1 MASLFRNRF
10 SRPAAPRRR
19 RLRAAAP
26 AMPFE
31 RLEPRLALAGDTFSR
46 PMLERAAA
54 LVMDASIGPNPVVMS
69 KSQVVGNDVKSFV
82 ISHVPEGSVVEKWD
96 VATESWIDV
105 STKPTS
111 SNPQELMRLLG
122 RRVIQQGDKIQWR
135 PKAGFEGAAQQA
147 FQMINW
153 DDGSK
158 LLARSAAAPQAVR
171 NLAATLT
178 GANELTVSW
187 DAPVSDD
194 PSGYT
199 YTVTMTTT
207 TATGATT
214 QTLVTSSKS
223 VSYPG
228 LSARNGYSF
237 SVAASNEA
245 GTGVVTPAFFGRSP
259 IGEET
264 IVLDGA
270 SGQPIELMASHLLG
284 RNTQGFTVTQVYS
297 GTLERWSADQNAW
310 LSIPSAAMAM
320 DAASLQNPP
329 AIRNLAFYDLVR
341 WTPSSGDVGAVPA
354 FDIIPLA
361 VAGGVTAPTPVPGT
375 VPGRIINPQ
384 IQFAAATGTTLTW
397 AAPADGCGCAS
408 TRYSIELTRED
419 GRVLLYNVASDV
431 HELSVDGRVLRAELW
446 GATKTGA
453 GAMRYYDALLEQFIK
468 DQINY
473 NIATSFSGM
482 PLRMEART
490 QLSYS
495 PTTIDE
501 PKSSFALG
509 GSQENLA
516 QVAVY
521 SLPNDVDASQGLTSG
536 SLLPLVSTESNKLT
550 PDQIAK
556 LADNPTLAQNL
567 FPGTVDGQVQPDQ
580 MRVYFQPGEKLRFA
594 GTVDASVRDRATIV
608 IEHAPTLVDNSLGH
622 WDELSRITIGEDG
635 RFAYD
640 HLVQYGMT
648 AVRVR
653 LELLKPQAQTA
664 TPTEPTAPSTPIP
677 LPYNA
682 FGITTHPWQVAN
694 HQGFDRNGNYYNSYY
709 NGGETSAPIDG
720 TPITDGSIEFPIGPI
735 PTSKHQVGGS
745 SGPSNFV
752 QAKGQTIEVNV
763 DAERSD
769 YLYLAGAAAN
779 GNQLSQ
785 QFILTFTDGTQET
798 WTQSFTDWSNNGSD
812 SAPQPFSG
820 EWLLLTQPER
830 INQQGNL
837 VDTPAYVFA
846 YGYHLRGRQLASIT
860 LPNNENVGILSAVVT
875 KAPTIAIDRVDS
887 VILGQMNLTG
897 VDMMQLTIRNESNI
911 GVGGG
916 PLTFYFTDNP
926 VSGST
931 ATDTQ
936 PATYTTAQVTV
947 QMGQQKTITYVGPD
961 SASQMSFYVQKADGT
976 CVGKNCSTYLTD
988 WKNGS
993 GDNKDWAANISPS
1006 LNTQM
1011 TSGQS
1016 WTMTIQNAGE
1026 GYWGYLDSPA
1036 GQNLPDA
1043 HGDTPAGAQFKL
1055 LTEAEIKAQP
1065 PWALAVEEF
1074 VGTLVGVAI
1083 ITVATGGVVDFVVA
1097 DAEVTD
1103 VVVDGASEGA
1113 SAAVEAGDAG
1123 GDTVTERW
1131 LTDSFMDEATGTGEG
1146 GVFFSDDISVIS
1158 DDVDS
1163 VLEGTWSELDA
1174 EFEGE
1179 LEVDPGLADQ
1189 QQIIQATNAEERMN
1203 KAVAKA
1209 FFGGGLF

>member
-1 MASLFRNRF
+1 MLALF
-10 SRPAAPRRR
+10 SRRRSRFARTARSR
-19 RLRAAAP
+19 RDRAATVGVTP
-26 AMPFE
+26 E
-31 RLEPRLALAGDTFSR
+31 RLEQRIALD
-46 PMLERAAA
+46 AAA
-54 LVMDASIGPNPVVMS
+54 ARELLQQASTLVMDQSMGPHPVVITMQ
-69 KSQVVGNDVKSFV
+69 QVAGTNVKSFV

-96 VATESWIDV
+96 TASSTWVDV
-105 STKPTS
+105 STEPTS
-111 SNPQELMRLLG
+111 GNPLELMRRLAN
-122 RRVIQQGDKIQWR
+122 RVIHQGDRIQWR
-135 PKAGFEGAAQQA
+135 PQAGGDGLTQQA

-153 DDGSK
+153 DDGSD
-158 LLARSAAAPQAVR
+158 LLARPSAAPQAVR
-171 NLAATLT
+171 NLTVTPT

-187 DAPVSDD
+187 EAPASGDATS
-194 PSGYT
+194 
-199 YTVTMTTT
+199 YTVTMTVT
-207 TATGATT
+207 TASGAST
-214 QTLVTSSKS
+214 QTQVTSHTS
-223 VSYPG
+223 VTFPG
-228 LSARNGYSF
+228 LSVRNGHSF
-237 SVAASNEA
+237 SVTASNAA
-245 GTGVVTPAFFGRSP
+245 GTSVVTPAFFGRSP
-259 IGEET
+259 IGEQT
-264 IVLDGA
+264 ILLDA
-270 SGQPIELMASHLLG
+270 SSGQPVELMASHLLG
-284 RNTQGFTVTQVYS
+284 RESQGFTVAQVYS

-310 LSIPSAAMAM
+310 LSIPSAPMAK

-329 AIRNLAFYDLVR
+329 AIRSLTFQDLLR
-341 WTPSSGDVGAVPA
+341 WTPSSGDVGMVPA
-354 FDIIPLA
+354 FDLIPLD
-361 VAGGVTAPTPVPGT
+361 VAGGVTAPTPALGT
-375 VPGRIINPQ
+375 VPGRITNPR
-384 IQFAAATGTTLTW
+384 IQFTAGEGTTLSW
-397 AAPADGCGCAS
+397 APPADGCGCAS

-419 GRVLLYNVASDV
+419 GRTLLYNLSSDV
-431 HELSVDGRVLRAELW
+431 HELSVDGRVVRAELW
-446 GATKTGA
+446 GATKRGA
-453 GAMRYYDALLEQFIK
+453 GEIRYYDAIVEQRIK
-468 DQINY
+468 NQINY
-473 NIATSFSGM
+473 NIATSFSAM
-482 PLRMEART
+482 PLRLEART
-490 QLSYS
+490 QLAYS
-495 PTTIDE
+495 PTVIE
-501 PKSSFALG
+501 EVQSSFALG
-509 GSQENLA
+509 GTQENLA
-516 QVAVY
+516 HVAVS
-521 SLPNDVDASQGLTSG
+521 SLPNDVDASKGLTTG
-536 SLLPLVSTESNKLT
+536 SLMPLVSTESNKLT

-556 LADNPTLAQNL
+556 LADNPILAQNL

-580 MRVYFQPGEKLRFA
+580 MRVVFQPGEKLRIA

-622 WDELSRITIGEDG
+622 WNELSRIAIGEDG
-635 RFAYD
+635 RFSYD
-640 HLVQYGMT
+640 HVVQYGMT
-648 AVRVR
+648 SVRVR
-653 LELLKPQAQTA
+653 LELLKPQSQAPA
-664 TPTEPTAPSTPIP
+664 APTAPSTSIP

-709 NGGETSAPIDG
+709 SGGETQDPIDG

-763 DAERSD
+763 DADRSD

-779 GNQLSQ
+779 GNQVSQ
-785 QFILTFTDGTQET
+785 EFTLTFTDGTQET

-820 EWLLLTQPER
+820 EWLLMTQPER

-875 KAPTIAIDRVDS
+875 KAPTIALDRVDS

-916 PLTFYFTDNP
+916 PLTFYFTDN
-926 VSGST
+926 VASDST
-931 ATDTQ
+931 TN
-936 PATYTTAQVTV
+936 PPTYTTAQVTV
-947 QMGQQKTITYVGPD
+947 PMGQQKTITYVGPD

-976 CVGKNCSTYLTD
+976 CVGNCSTYLTD

-993 GDNKDWAANISPS
+993 GKNKNWAANISPS

-1011 TSGQS
+1011 TSGQA

-1036 GQNLPDA
+1036 GQNLPGAD
-1043 HGDTPAGAQFKL
+1043 GDTPAGAQFKL

-1083 ITVATGGVVDFVVA
+1083 VTVATGGVVDFVVA

-1146 GVFFSDDISVIS
+1146 GVFFSDDISVIG
-1158 DDVDS
+1158 DDVES
-1163 VLEGTWSELDA
+1163 VLDGTWSELDA

-1189 QQIIQATNAEERMN
+1189 QQIIQAQEVEERMN
-1203 KAVAKA
+1203 QVVAKA
-1209 FFGGGLF
+1209 FFGGGFF

>member
-1 MASLFRNRF
+1 MPSAARGSTSRALRRRVRNRKH
-10 SRPAAPRRR
+10 AVK
-19 RLRAAAP
+19 
-26 AMPFE
+26 ME
-31 RLEPRLALAGDTFSR
+31 RLEPRIALDAGGTR
-46 PMLERAAA
+46 ALLQQAQTLEMDPSMGPSPI
-54 LVMDASIGPNPVVMS
+54 VMTMQ
-69 KSQVVGNDVKSFV
+69 QVAGNDVKSFV
-82 ISHVPEGSVVEKWD
+82 ISHVPAGSVVEKWD
-96 VATESWIDV
+96 VERGAWLDV
-105 STKPTS
+105 SSTP
-111 SNPQELMRLLG
+111 SNGNPLQLMAFLSQRTI
-122 RRVIQQGDKIQWR
+122 RQGDKVQWR
-135 PKAGFEGAAQQA
+135 PKAGFAGTTQQA

-153 DDGSK
+153 DDGSD
-158 LLARSAAAPQAVR
+158 LLARPSAAPQSVR
-171 NLAATLT
+171 NLTVTPT
-178 GANELTVSW
+178 GASELTVSW
-187 DAPVSDD
+187 EAPASGDATS
-194 PSGYT
+194 

-207 TATGATT
+207 TASGAST
-214 QTLVTSSKS
+214 QTQVTSHTS
-223 VSYPG
+223 VTFPG
-228 LSARNGYSF
+228 LSVRNGYSF
-237 SVAASNEA
+237 SVTASNAA
-245 GTGVVTPAFFGRSP
+245 GTSVVTPAFFGRSP
-259 IGEET
+259 IGEQT
-264 IVLDGA
+264 VLLDA
-270 SGQPIELMASHLLG
+270 SSGQPVELMASHLLG
-284 RNTQGFTVTQVYS
+284 RNSQGFTVSQVYS

-310 LSIPSAAMAM
+310 LSIPSAAMPK

-329 AIRNLAFYDLVR
+329 AVRSLTFQDLLR
-341 WTPSSGDVGAVPA
+341 WTPSSGDVGVVPA
-354 FDIIPLA
+354 FDLIPLD
-361 VAGGVTAPTPVPGT
+361 VAGGVTAPTPALGT
-375 VPGRIINPQ
+375 VPGRITNPR
-384 IQFAAATGTTLTW
+384 IQFTAGEGTTLTW
-397 AAPADGCGCAS
+397 APPADGCGCAS

-419 GRVLLYNVASDV
+419 GRTLLYNVASDV
-431 HELSVDGRVLRAELW
+431 RQLSVDGRVVRAELW
-446 GATKTGA
+446 GATKRGA
-453 GAMRYYDALLEQFIK
+453 GEIRYYDAIVEQRIK
-468 DQINY
+468 NQINY
-473 NIATSFSGM
+473 NIATSFSAM
-482 PLRMEART
+482 PLRLEART
-490 QLSYS
+490 QLAYS
-495 PTTIDE
+495 PTVIE
-501 PKSSFALG
+501 EVQSSFVLG
-509 GSQENLA
+509 GTQENLA
-516 QVAVY
+516 HVAVS
-521 SLPNDVDASQGLTSG
+521 SLPNDVDASKGLTTG
-536 SLLPLVSTESNKLT
+536 SLMPLVSTESNKLT

-556 LADNPTLAQNL
+556 LADNPILAQNL

-580 MRVYFQPGEKLRFA
+580 MRVVFQPGEKLRFA

-622 WDELSRITIGEDG
+622 WNELSRIAIGEDG
-635 RFAYD
+635 RFSYD
-640 HLVQYGMT
+640 HVVQYGMT

-682 FGITTHPWQVAN
+682 FGITTPPWQVAN

-709 NGGETSAPIDG
+709 TGDKTNDPIDG
-720 TPITDGSIEFPIGPI
+720 TPITDGSVEFPIGPI
-735 PTSKHQVGGS
+735 PTSNKQVGGS

-752 QAKGQTIEVNV
+752 QARGQTIEVSV
-763 DAERSD
+763 DADRSD

-779 GNQLSQ
+779 GNQVSQ
-785 QFILTFTDGTQET
+785 EFTLTFTDGTQET

-812 SAPQPFSG
+812 AAPQPFSG
-820 EWLLLTQPER
+820 EWLLMTQPER

-837 VDTPAYVFA
+837 EGTPAYVFA

-875 KAPTIAIDRVDS
+875 KAPTIALDRVDS

-916 PLTFYFTDNP
+916 PLTFYFTDN
-926 VSGST
+926 VASDST
-931 ATDTQ
+931 TT
-936 PATYTTAQVTV
+936 PPTYTTAQVTV
-947 QMGQQKTITYVGPD
+947 PMGQQKTITYVGPD
-961 SASQMSFYVQKADGT
+961 SASQMSFSVQKADGT

-988 WKNGS
+988 WDNGS
-993 GDNKDWAANISPS
+993 GKNKNWASNISPS

-1011 TSGQS
+1011 TSGQA

-1036 GQNLPDA
+1036 GQNLPGAD
-1043 HGDTPAGAQFKL
+1043 GDTPAGAQFKL
-1055 LTEAEIKAQP
+1055 LTANEEKWQP

-1083 ITVATGGVVDFVVA
+1083 VTVATGGVVDFMVA

-1146 GVFFSDDISVIS
+1146 GAFFSDDISVIS

-1163 VLEGTWSELDA
+1163 VLDGTWSELDA

-1203 KAVAKA
+1203 KAVAKV